1 MDRNL
6 VIVCAGDQSLH
17 QRYADSRNFDLWV
30 IYYGQSDAV
39 FEDYQRTAD
48 RIFRLRGLKWAL
60 LRSLIDLHLAGKN
73 SPFDAYRY
81 IFLPDDDLDF
91 PNGATDI
98 QRLFDVMALTNA
110 DIGQPAIANQYF
122 SWEPTRLVP
131 DALCHATNIVELM
144 SPVYS
149 AEVFLQFVLPC
160 TAALDFLRAG
170 WGIEVVIA
178 KAAEVGLRR
187 PARTFVFDSVPM
199 IHTRPVGQGGT
210 PHRVGENEA
219 LMMPGVLANRMAT
232 YGGFRSYER
241 ARTFAFPF
249 VRDATDHGA
258 IELAM
263 RRVDDNAAG
272 AQGLAERD
280 AMLASTSWRLTA
292 PLRGLSRL
300 VRKT

>member
-1 MDRNL
+1 MGRNL

-17 QRYADSRNFDLWV
+17 QRFADSRNFDIWV

-39 FEDYQRTAD
+39 FEDYRRTAD
-48 RIFRLRGLKWAL
+48 RSFRLRGLKWAL
-60 LRSLIDLHLAGKN
+60 LRSLIDLHLAGEK

-98 QRLFDVMALTNA
+98 QRLFDAMVLSNA

-122 SWEPTRLVP
+122 SWQATRLIRG
-131 DALCHATNIVELM
+131 ALCHATNIVELM

-149 AEVFLQFVLPC
+149 VEVFQKFVLPC

-178 KAAEVGLRR
+178 KAAEVGMRR

-210 PHRVGENEA
+210 PHRIGDNEA
-219 LMMPGVLANRMAT
+219 LMMPGIFANRMAT
-232 YGGFRSYER
+232 YASFRSYER
-241 ARTFAFPF
+241 ARAFAFPF
-249 VRDATDHGA
+249 VRDATDHGV

-263 RRVDDNAAG
+263 RRVSENSAG
-272 AQGLAERD
+272 TRGIAERD
-280 AMLASTSWRLTA
+280 AMLASTSWRITA
-292 PLRGLSRL
+292 PLRALSRL